1 MSDPVIRR
9 FQLPNGDTIVSL
21 REDVLRS
28 AVSAAGHSLREEL
41 ARFNA
46 ERAALLGN
54 MPINPTE
61 DRMPLQRS
69 GVGGDVEEPE

>member
-1 MSDPVIRR
+1 MSD
-9 FQLPNGDTIVSL
+9 
-21 REDVLRS
+21 
-28 AVSAAGHSLREEL
+28 LREEL